1 MTFQETL
8 KELRAKKKITQ
19 KELAKL
25 VGVSP
30 VQLNRYENGTIRPR
44 LPIIAKLAEVLE
56 VEYSLLNNSL
66 NPTTSSSEQEKISER
81 NNILRKTRLKKIQL
95 DFEELPYHD
104 KIIFACHIN
113 NSLLLETVK
122 N

>member
-66 NPTTSSSEQEKISER
+66 NPSVSIITCIKIS
-81 NNILRKTRLKKIQL
+81 I
-95 DFEELPYHD
+95 
-104 KIIFACHIN
+104 
-113 NSLLLETVK
+113 K
-122 N
+122 NFYFRPGLVATFDY